1 MKMVLFTVEDLEL
14 EVELELTVEEVLAEM
29 RVGGADGQVEV
40 GHGDAELL
48 GVEGIGEDVGVEAD
62 GVLLELSHNR
72 EGGGLEDEGLGV
84 GSGLVLH
91 GKLGMF

>member
-1 MKMVLFTVEDLEL
+1 MFLLTVEDFEL
-14 EVELELTVEEVLAEM
+14 EVELEFAVEEVLAEM

-48 GVEGIGEDVGVEAD
+48 SVEGVGEDVGVEAD
-62 GVLLELSHNR
+62 GVLLELGGNR
-72 EGGGLEDEGLGV
+72 EGGGLEDEGLRV